1 MKTIY
6 KYELN
11 VLDYKIIKGKI
22 EKFLSVDYQKSS
34 ERVCVWALIDDNLEE
49 EEFVISCYGTGHKLP
64 YDVGKYIGMVQLYS
78 GEVVLHFF
86 YKRMSDDKIE
96 EVLTE

>member
-11 VLDYKIIKGKI
+11 VLDYKIIKGRI

-34 ERVCVWALIDDNLEE
+34 EKICVWALVNDELEE
-49 EEFVISCYGTGHKLP
+49 KNFVISCYGTGHNVPRNSGEYL
-64 YDVGKYIGMVQLYS
+64 GTVQLYS
-78 GEVVLHFF
+78 GEIVLHYFV
-86 YKRMSDDKIE
+86 SDFPPQED
-96 EVLTE
+96 